1 MAKSTKAKRPRHSS
15 RQKRREKNA
24 EEMPSFRSHLRAAL
38 MTEVRQAVA
47 VTAGELVRA
56 EVAELVGAPWSR
68 KGENP
73 LRRNGSCESAIFLD
87 GERMPMTKPR
97 VRNAETGE
105 EHQLRRF
112 EAFRSRDALDDDV
125 KRLLTRGVST
135 RNYDPALTSLS
146 DGTGLQ
152 KSAVSAAFV
161 RAAKKDLDAL
171 NGRDLADHVFT
182 VIFIDGIQFAD
193 ITCVVALGVAEDG
206 TKRILGL
213 REGATENATLVGDLL
228 QSLQDR
234 DLTLSKTALFVLDGS
249 KALRAAVKR
258 MFGDRAV
265 IQRCKLHK
273 LRNVISYLPPGW
285 QTEARRRLQA
295 AWNLTRYDDAREA
308 LQGVLRW
315 LKDHCEAA
323 AKSLEEGFEETLTV
337 HRLGVSG
344 ALRVT
349 LMTTNPVESAFDGVR
364 TKTARVKRWR
374 DSTMVMRWA
383 ASGLVAVE
391 KSFRRVKGFRSMPA
405 LKSALESLDI
415 ESTSVA

>member
-1 MAKSTKAKRPRHSS
+1 V
-15 RQKRREKNA
+15 
-24 EEMPSFRSHLRAAL
+24 EEGGN
-38 MTEVRQAVA
+38 VA
-47 VTAGELVRA
+47 Y
-56 EVAELVGAPWSR
+56 P
-68 KGENP
+68 
-73 LRRNGSCESAIFLD
+73 
-87 GERMPMTKPR
+87 
-97 VRNAETGE
+97 
-105 EHQLRRF
+105 Q
-112 EAFRSRDALDDDV
+112 
-125 KRLLTRGVST
+125 
-135 RNYDPALTSLS
+135 
-146 DGTGLQ
+146 
-152 KSAVSAAFV
+152 
-161 RAAKKDLDAL
+161 
-171 NGRDLADHVFT
+171 
-182 VIFIDGIQFAD
+182 
-193 ITCVVALGVAEDG
+193 
-206 TKRILGL
+206 RILGL